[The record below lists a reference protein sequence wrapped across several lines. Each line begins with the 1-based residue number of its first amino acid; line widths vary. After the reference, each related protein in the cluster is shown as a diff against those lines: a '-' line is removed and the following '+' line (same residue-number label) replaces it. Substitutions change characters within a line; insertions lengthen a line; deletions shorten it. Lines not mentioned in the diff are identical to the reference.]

1 MKGTVMAKDKK
12 HKKNKHKDQKV
23 KGPTMAQTADRHV
36 MYQAAVQAVDVEVEF
51 LDKLF
56 LDLRGRP
63 ALSFKED
70 FCGTALLSVEWCK
83 SNPQRTAIGVDIDE
97 DTLKWAEQHNLQPAG
112 SEVASRVSLLN
123 QDVRAVNDPQVDIT
137 CAFNFSFCIFKTR
150 DALRE
155 YFVKARAGIKA
166 DGILVLDMFGGTE
179 CLDELEEETE
189 LEDVEGTYVWEHAKF
204 NPITNEILCHI
215 HFEFPDKSRMEKAF
229 TYDWRL
235 WSLPELK
242 ELLEEAGYSKVRIYW
257 EKFEDTDEDDEYLES
272 SGEFFEATVVDN
284 QESWHAY
291 IVAEK

>member
-1 MKGTVMAKDKK
+1 MVMAKDKK
-12 HKKNKHKDQKV
+12 HKKNKHKDKKD
-23 KGPTMAQTADRHV
+23 KGPTLAETADRHV

-56 LDLRGRP
+56 QDLRGRP

-83 SNPQRTAIGVDIDE
+83 SNPQRTAIGVDIDLE
-97 DTLKWAEQHNLQPAG
+97 TLKWGEDHNLRPAG
-112 SEVASRVSLLN
+112 SDVARRVTLLN
-123 QDVRAVNDPQVDIT
+123 KDVREVHDPKVDIT

-155 YFVKARAGIKA
+155 YFAKAREGIKD
-166 DGILVLDMFGGTE
+166 DGVLVLDMFGGTE

-215 HFEFPDKSRMEKAF
+215 HFEFPDKSRMDKAF

-257 EKFEDTDEDDEYLES
+257 EKFEDTDDDDDYLES
-272 SGEFFEATVVDN
+272 SGEFYEATEVEN

-291 IVAEK
+291 VVAEK